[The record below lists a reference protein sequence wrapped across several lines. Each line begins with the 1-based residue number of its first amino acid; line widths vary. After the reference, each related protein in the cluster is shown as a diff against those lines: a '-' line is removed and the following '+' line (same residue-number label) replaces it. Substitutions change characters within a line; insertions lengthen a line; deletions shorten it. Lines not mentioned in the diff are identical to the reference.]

1 MHLRRRAPCSCTH
14 PDASTRPTFTPT
26 VVGIDHSFPSV
37 WFICAAPPDIP
48 AEALLSAFTFV
59 YSVLFATFLLNF
71 KVASNTST
79 KDVVA
84 QSINAATDRFV
95 QVLIPPSKALA
106 MSQQKSL
113 TGCSSDVLDADAAE
127 RNEEQDSDDDED
139 AIKDENE
146 GSDSDDGEDAFNPIR
161 SALGFFDGD

>member
-1 MHLRRRAPCSCTH
+1 MHLCRRAPCSCTH
-14 PDASTRPTFTPT
+14 PDASTRQTFTPT
-26 VVGIDHSFPSV
+26 VVGIDHSFP
-37 WFICAAPPDIP
+37 FICAAPPEIP

-71 KVASNTST
+71 KVASSTST
-79 KDVVA
+79 KGVLVE
-84 QSINAATDRFV
+84 SILHAETR
-95 QVLIPPSKALA
+95 IRK
-106 MSQQKSL
+106 KSL
-113 TGCSSDVLDADAAE
+113 LGCSSDVPNADAAE

-139 AIKDENE
+139 AIEDVNE

>member
-1 MHLRRRAPCSCTH
+1 MHLCRRAPCSCTH

-26 VVGIDHSFPSV
+26 VVGIDHSFP
-37 WFICAAPPDIP
+37 FICAAPPDIP
-48 AEALLSAFTFV
+48 AEALLSAFTFL

-71 KVASNTST
+71 KVASSTST
-79 KDVVA
+79 KGVLVE
-84 QSINAATDRFV
+84 SILHADYR
-95 QVLIPPSKALA
+95 IR
-106 MSQQKSL
+106 QKSL
-113 TGCSSDVLDADAAE
+113 PGCSSDVPNADAAE

-139 AIKDENE
+139 AIEDVNE

>member
-14 PDASTRPTFTPT
+14 PDARTRPTFTPT
-26 VVGIDHSFPSV
+26 VVGIDHSFP
-37 WFICAAPPDIP
+37 FICAAPPDIP

-71 KVASNTST
+71 KVASSTST
-79 KDVVA
+79 KGILVESMLHA
-84 QSINAATDRFV
+84 ENRI
-95 QVLIPPSKALA
+95 
-106 MSQQKSL
+106 QKSL
-113 TGCSSDVLDADAAE
+113 LGCSSDVPNADEAE

-139 AIKDENE
+139 AIEDVNE